1 MEAWIQRI
9 FLTLA
14 LSPLAVAAQTA
25 QQPLIEPDIARQVV
39 SEDLLDSENW
49 LLGIRGGVLGI
60 EDFGSSALA
69 AVQLSYQINESFYL
83 SAEYAMAKAGL
94 TSFEELSGAAP
105 LLTDSEREWRYYG
118 AHLGYNVLPG
128 EVFFGRDYAMNSALS
143 LFAGA
148 GNVDF
153 AGDKVFALQ
162 LGSQFRLYATD
173 WLTLELSVSDYIF
186 ETTILARTKTTHNLA
201 LGLGVAVYF

>member
-1 MEAWIQRI
+1 METWFQRI
-9 FLTLA
+9 FLA
-14 LSPLAVAAQTA
+14 LSLTSAAAVA
-25 QQPLIEPDIARQVV
+25 QQVEPDITPEVV

-49 LLGIRGGVLGI
+49 LLGARIGVLSI

-69 AVQLSYQINESFYL
+69 ALALSYHINEDFYL
-83 SAEYAMAKAGL
+83 SAEYAQAKAGR

-105 LLTDSEREWRYYG
+105 LLTDSERQWRYYG
-118 AHLGYNVLPG
+118 AHVGYMVLPG
-128 EVFFGRDYAMNSALS
+128 EAFLSENYALNSGLS
-143 LFAGA
+143 LFIGG

-173 WLTLELSVSDYIF
+173 WLALELTFSDYIF
-186 ETTILARTKTTHNLA
+186 ETTILARSKTTHNLSLA
-201 LGLGVAVYF
+201 LGVAVYF